1 MIDIMICCA
10 VWFINSNLY
19 DKSKLE
25 NLGISVFFLGIKT
38 MEINPG
44 KETLVT
50 QQSLVVI
57 IRFIP

>member
-19 DKSKLE
+19 DKSKLG
-25 NLGISVFFLGIKT
+25 NPGISVVFLGIKT
-38 MEINPG
+38 LEINPG
-44 KETLVT
+44 EETLVT

-57 IRFIP
+57 ILFRP